1 MWYLS
6 ESVDRLGEDGNAYRA
21 KPLDDAL
28 EIREDGPARKKPKD
42 DPRRALDEA
51 VGHKHAHYLA
61 AREAE
66 RLQKPDL
73 RRLLDGEDEKRVH
86 HAEERDKGNE
96 KKKNGRHVLLDG
108 ERGK

>member
-1 MWYLS
+1 MRYFRKT
-6 ESVDRLGEDGNAYRA
+6 VDRLGEDGNAYRA

-28 EIREDGPARKKPKD
+28 EIREDGPARKKSED
-42 DPRRALDEA
+42 DSRSALDEA
-51 VGHKHAHYLA
+51 VRHEYAHYLA

-86 HAEERDKGNE
+86 HAEERDEGNE
-96 KKKNGRHVLLDG
+96 EKNDKYFG
-108 ERGK
+108 